1 MTNGCQFETVRVF
14 ITWAAEIG
22 NGVIRMK
29 KETQPSHE
37 NNGKHGG
44 SVFASG
50 RKWAL
55 GAKSGIET
63 PLCQR
68 ITGTDWKKDLQTGGT
83 GRESKKRPALVV
95 GKKPYGKSQTR

>member
-1 MTNGCQFETVRVF
+1 MA
-14 ITWAAEIG
+14 WAAEIG

-29 KETQPSHE
+29 EETQPSQE

-44 SVFASG
+44 GVFASG

-63 PLCQR
+63 ALCQR
-68 ITGTDWKKDLQTGGT
+68 ITGTDWKKVLANRWSRQKIT
-83 GRESKKRPALVV
+83 KRPYSNR
-95 GKKPYGKSQTR
+95 GQETIWEIPN